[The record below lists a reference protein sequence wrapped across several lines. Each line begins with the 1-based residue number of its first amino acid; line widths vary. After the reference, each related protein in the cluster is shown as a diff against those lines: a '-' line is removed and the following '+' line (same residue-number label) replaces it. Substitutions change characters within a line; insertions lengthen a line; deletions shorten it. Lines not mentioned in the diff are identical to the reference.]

1 MYKYQLKY
9 VFLGL
14 RITAGMDITCRKH
27 IFIVFVINKFTN
39 SCPNSFQ
46 KKTHKGPQT
55 RAVPKGPRTKAVPLP
70 HSRCTECGAEVV
82 RLRRHLNSV
91 HRDLTNDQR
100 EFEEALN
107 SRKTVQRNRSKCPV
121 PACGKFPSRLPNHLR
136 QVHKLPSGSL
146 AFTQYMR
153 ETQRRILRP
162 AAPAVPAAPV
172 EIDETPNHRMTVV
185 EGMG

>member
-9 VFLGL
+9 VFSGL

-27 IFIVFVINKFTN
+27 IFIVFVINKYTN

-46 KKTHKGPQT
+46 KKTHKGPRT
-55 RAVPKGPRTKAVPLP
+55 RAVPLP
-70 HSRCTECGAEVV
+70 HSRCTECGAKVV
-82 RLRRHLNSV
+82 WLRRHLNSV

-100 EFEEALN
+100 EEALN

-153 ETQRRILRP
+153 EAQRRIVRP
-162 AAPAVPAAPV
+162 AAPAVPAAPA

-185 EGMG
+185 EGMGQFHLM